1 MQLTQ
6 IAPTAP
12 TALRAASPSPHRPAV
27 EAKYAG
33 FLLAPLPDDHWAMS
47 RDAEGDLNGPRL
59 VTIRDT
65 SRPVYRSYG
74 DAVAAARRASAGDLD
89 AVAVTRIAGT
99 HHADQY
105 HVDRLLAKPSFGGA
119 KYRGIDLEG
128 VASRNGDVDAGDVWQ
143 PLQSRAQ
150 VWVDAV
156 VDGALLLDAVTW
168 GYDD

>member
-12 TALRAASPSPHRPAV
+12 TALRVASPSRLRPTV

-33 FLLAPLPDDHWAMS
+33 YLLAPLPADHWAMS
-47 RDAEGDLNGPRL
+47 RDAEGDLTGPRL

-65 SRPVYRSYG
+65 ARPVYRSYA
-74 DAVAAARRASAGDLD
+74 DAVDAARLASAGSLD

-105 HVDRLLAKPSFGGA
+105 HVDRLLAKPSFGEA
-119 KYRGIDLEG
+119 NYRGIDLEG

-150 VWVDAV
+150 VWLDAI
-156 VDGALLLDAVTW
+156 VDGALLLGNVTW